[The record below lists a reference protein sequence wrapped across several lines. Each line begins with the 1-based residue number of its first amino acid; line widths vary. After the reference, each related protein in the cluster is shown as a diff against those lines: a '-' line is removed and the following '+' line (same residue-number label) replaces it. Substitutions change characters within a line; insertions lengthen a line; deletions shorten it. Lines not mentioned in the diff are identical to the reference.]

1 MHFGVIMSSGRYA
14 EILETRSDGF
24 LVVIFG
30 GKRPRF
36 ISNANFWV
44 LS

>member
-1 MHFGVIMSSGRYA
+1 MNFGIIMSSGRYA
-14 EILETRSDGF
+14 QILETRPNGF

-36 ISNANFWV
+36 ISSDNFWV

>member
-1 MHFGVIMSSGRYA
+1 MNFGIIMSSGRYA
-14 EILETRSDGF
+14 EILETRPDGF

-36 ISNANFWV
+36 ISAANFWV